1 MPRGPRV
8 FLATLLF
15 LAATLGRGEAVAAAA
30 VLFVS
35 SERSGAYEETIAAIS
50 AALAPDV
57 AAADIAVVETQDV
70 SPGAIADSRIIV
82 TVGAEAAQAVAEQA
96 PRQPVLHTLLPRES
110 FENLPAP
117 APEAGRRSAVFLD
130 QPVQRQIALLA
141 EALPEWRQLA
151 LLAGPRSQHLAARLA
166 TAAREQQMVVTIEN
180 IVSDREIYPALER
193 LLAERAILLALPDRV
208 VFNSYT
214 IQNILLTSYRHR
226 SPLIGFSPAYVRAG
240 ALLGLFSTP
249 AQISAQA
256 AEAIRAVLAGGAL
269 PPPQPPRQF
278 EVGINQNVARALGIT
293 IEPAED
299 IAARMIRRDARQ

>member
-15 LAATLGRGEAVAAAA
+15 LAATLGRGEAVAAAG

-50 AALAPDV
+50 TALAPGV
-57 AAADIAVVETQDV
+57 AAADIAVVETQQV
-70 SPGAIADSRIIV
+70 TPGALAGSRIIV

-117 APEAGRRSAVFLD
+117 PGAGRRSAVFLD
-130 QPVQRQIALLA
+130 QPVQRQIALLV

-151 LLAGPRSQHLAARLA
+151 LLVGPRSQHLAARLA
-166 TAAREQQMVVTIEN
+166 AAAREQQMVVTIEN
-180 IVSDREIYPALER
+180 IATDREIYPALER

-226 SPLIGFSPAYVRAG
+226 
-240 ALLGLFSTP
+240 
-249 AQISAQA
+249 
-256 AEAIRAVLAGGAL
+256 
-269 PPPQPPRQF
+269 
-278 EVGINQNVARALGIT
+278 
-293 IEPAED
+293 
-299 IAARMIRRDARQ
+299 

>member
-15 LAATLGRGEAVAAAA
+15 LAATLGRGEAVAAAG

-50 AALAPDV
+50 AALAPGV
-57 AAADIAVVETQDV
+57 AAADIAIMETQHV
-70 SPGAIADSRIIV
+70 TPGALAGSRIIV

-117 APEAGRRSAVFLD
+117 PGAGRRSAVFLD
-130 QPVQRQIALLA
+130 QPVQRQIALLV

-166 TAAREQQMVVTIEN
+166 AAAREQQMVVTIEN
-180 IVSDREIYPALER
+180 IATDREIYPALER

-249 AQISAQA
+249 AQISEQA
-256 AEAIRAVLAGGAL
+256 AEAIRTVLAGGTL
-269 PPPQPPRQF
+269 PPPQAPRQF
-278 EVGINQNVARALGIT
+278 EVGINQNVARSLGIT
-293 IEPAED
+293 LEPAED
-299 IAARMIRRDARQ
+299 IAARMIRRDTKP